1 MNFGLTGAACLS
13 CGCHSTFSGS
23 VSEATNVRGCAKYKT
38 RVCARPRVWIIARV
52 TGPRP
57 WRWLR
62 IPLRRGPAA
71 SPARPPP
78 VCGAAVRLP
87 DLLRILCGPARC
99 GAAAGCRC
107 CSLLACA
114 AAARLPILCGP
125 AWLLLDL
132 PGLRIASG
140 CPGSFPAWLLLG
152 WLQSVYFIS
161 GQDTARPGE
170 DLPAARLL
178 PIRLLPIRRRCCWP
192 ALLPSSCCGSRAARP
207 TATRF
212 PAAGAAPGTLLPPE
226 VERLSETIYA
236 PVLYNLEGYNITRAR
251 VYIIQDIYYRA
262 RKGVPFRLCRCG
274 SPAVRLLGLPELRIL
289 PGSPMGPGYFSLQ
302 RSEAQRAAFFPAYA
316 LCACIYQIAAENAR
330 FRRFARFCWFCT
342 MHVNVLCLFR

>member
-1 MNFGLTGAACLS
+1 MALAAD
-13 CGCHSTFSGS
+13 
-23 VSEATNVRGCAKYKT
+23 
-38 RVCARPRVWIIARV
+38 
-52 TGPRP
+52 
-57 WRWLR
+57 
-62 IPLRRGPAA
+62 PLRRGPAA

-114 AAARLPILCGP
+114 AAARLPILCGA

-178 PIRLLPIRRRCCWP
+178 PIRRRCCWP

-207 TATRF
+207 TAARF

-226 VERLSETIYA
+226 VERWSETLYA

-274 SPAVRLLGLPELRIL
+274 SPAARLLDLPGTRLP
-289 PGSPMGPGYFSLQ
+289 PGSPMGLGYFSLQ
-302 RSEAQRAAFFPAYA
+302 EAGSQRADILPACA
-316 LCACIYQIAAENAR
+316 LCACIYQIAAENGC
-330 FRRFARFCWFCT
+330 FRRFCAFWWFCT
-342 MHVNVLCLFR
+342 KHVDVFCVFR

>member
-1 MNFGLTGAACLS
+1 MD
-13 CGCHSTFSGS
+13 
-23 VSEATNVRGCAKYKT
+23 Y
-38 RVCARPRVWIIARV
+38 RPRD
-52 TGPRP
+52 RP
-57 WRWLR
+57 APMALAAD
-62 IPLRRGPAA
+62 PLRRGPAA

-78 VCGAAVRLP
+78 VCGAAVLLP

-114 AAARLPILCGP
+114 AAALLRILCGP

-170 DLPAARLL
+170 YLPAARLL
-178 PIRLLPIRRRCCWP
+178 PIRCQCCCWP

-207 TATRF
+207 TVARL
-212 PAAGAAPGTLLPPE
+212 PAAGAAPGALPPSRE
-226 VERLSETIYA
+226 KRQSKPPL
-236 PVLYNLEGYNITRAR
+236 RAR
-251 VYIIQDIYYRA
+251 LYTRINII
-262 RKGVPFRLCRCG
+262 L
-274 SPAVRLLGLPELRIL
+274 
-289 PGSPMGPGYFSLQ
+289 
-302 RSEAQRAAFFPAYA
+302 YA
-316 LCACIYQIAAENAR
+316 S
-330 FRRFARFCWFCT
+330 
-342 MHVNVLCLFR
+342 V